1 MSFPASS
8 VLPLLCHSV
17 IASLSLCLS
26 GLALDAHW
34 SRGGCSSG
42 RSVLTVLGLPLSTDE
57 FNNPV
62 HFAVDSEGGAVAAAG
77 AAPAN
82 AGRVTS
88 APLCRDCSVELTAGT
103 LSRALGDLFVTS
115 SRFGLIQND
124 STRLD

>member
-8 VLPLLCHSV
+8 VLSLLCHSV
-17 IASLSLCLS
+17 IPSLSLCLS
-26 GLALDAHW
+26 GMALAAHW

-42 RSVLTVLGLPLSTDE
+42 CSVLIVLALLLSTDE

-62 HFAVDSEGGAVAAAG
+62 HFAIDSEGDRVAAAR

-88 APLCRDCSVELTAGT
+88 APLWKDCSMELTAGT
-103 LSRALGDLFVTS
+103 LIKTLGDLFVTS